1 MRYEEFIE
9 IREWLLKRA
18 GSTNPYRVDKE
29 KLKEGYAS
37 GTEEHLGQYVTA
49 SKVVENQT
57 CVSYSYIIELWRAD
71 FRINRKRGDIRSPP
85 YLLT

>member
-37 GTEEHLGQYVTA
+37 GAEERG
-49 SKVVENQT
+49 
-57 CVSYSYIIELWRAD
+57 YSCLQANEDIDGWQRPAIYN
-71 FRINRKRGDIRSPP
+71 RITVQLQSNY
-85 YLLT
+85 YLVKER